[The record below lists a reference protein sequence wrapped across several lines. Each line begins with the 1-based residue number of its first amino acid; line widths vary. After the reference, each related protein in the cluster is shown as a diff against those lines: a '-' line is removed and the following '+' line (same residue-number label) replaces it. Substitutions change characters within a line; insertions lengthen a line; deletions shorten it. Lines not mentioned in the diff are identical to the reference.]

1 MRKIVSSAAAIIL
14 AIVMSN
20 ATTLPFSAGVLVILY
35 VWHRDSFVFFVAFIL
50 GLILDSLFVR
60 DLGRTSFFFLVFLFV
75 LFLYERKFEVNS
87 LLFVFIAS
95 FIGGLSYLIFFGYSS
110 IFLQALVSSLFAVVL
125 FFVIRVFFL
134 RKTSELN

>member
-1 MRKIVSSAAAIIL
+1 MGKILFSVI
-14 AIVMSN
+14 AIVLTIVLSSS
-20 ATTLPFSAGVLVILY
+20 TTLPFSAGALVILY
-35 VWHRDSFVFFVAFIL
+35 VWYRDSLVFFVAFIL
-50 GLILDSLFVR
+50 GLILDSLLVR

-95 FIGGLSYLIFFGYSS
+95 FIGGLSYLIFFGYSFA
-110 IFLQALVSSLFAVVL
+110 ILQALVSSLITVVL
-125 FFVIRVFFL
+125 FLLIRVSFL